1 MGRAAWAF
9 ITPPHQKQYQM
20 SSLSDMLSSEIA
32 TLRAQAAALLS
43 KAAALESALNALAPV
58 AVAPVAEAP
67 VAVAPVAEA
76 AAEPEAPKVKKAP
89 HAWACFLKRACA
101 ILKAAGYT
109 GTLDNLKALWHQ
121 SHEWADADIV
131 PAWLAFKAQAEAVAS
146 AFKAEAAAGGGATA
160 AEAAPAEPKPKKR
173 GAKKFADM
181 TPEEKEAAH
190 EKRKAKRAAKT
201 LLRHSYLE
209 GMKCLTNDRG
219 DVVSEDGE
227 WLGHWTGHAIDS
239 DAPIPADFDELALAL
254 E

>member
-1 MGRAAWAF
+1 V
-9 ITPPHQKQYQM
+9 K
-20 SSLSDMLSSEIA
+20 
-32 TLRAQAAALLS
+32 
-43 KAAALESALNALAPV
+43 KAS
-58 AVAPVAEAP
+58 
-67 VAVAPVAEA
+67 
-76 AAEPEAPKVKKAP
+76 KVKKAP

-131 PAWLAFKAQAEAVAS
+131 PAWLAFKAQAEAVA
-146 AFKAEAAAGGGATA
+146 AAGGGATA
-160 AEAAPAEPKPKKR
+160 AEAAPAEPKKR

-181 TPEEKEAAH
+181 TPEEKEAAL
-190 EKRKAKRAAKT
+190 EKRNAKRAAKT

-209 GMKCLTNDRG
+209 GMNCLTNDRG
-219 DVVSEDGE
+219 DVVSVDGE

-239 DAPIPADFDELALAL
+239 GAPIPAYFDELAL